1 MSKVKVTQNRSVIKS
16 SARQKKTMEAL
27 GLKSRH
33 AVVELEDNAAVQGM
47 IEKVK
52 HLVIC
57 EVLE

>member
-33 AVVELEDNAAVQGM
+33 AVVELDVNAAVLGM

-52 HLVIC
+52 HLVSVEKIK
-57 EVLE
+57 